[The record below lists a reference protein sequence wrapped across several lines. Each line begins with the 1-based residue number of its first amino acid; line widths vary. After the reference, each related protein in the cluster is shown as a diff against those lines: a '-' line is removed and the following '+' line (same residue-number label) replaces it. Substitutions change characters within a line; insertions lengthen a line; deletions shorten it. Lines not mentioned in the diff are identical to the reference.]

1 MTPAAEDNAQVRVDI
16 AELRGLVQGNLNGL
30 QRSVERLEKDNRE
43 HKAEFD
49 QVHQRTNQ
57 IERDVSSNK
66 ARLTNV
72 EAKASRAPAWGS
84 LAVAGVSLLVAIGG
98 ALAWSG

>member
-1 MTPAAEDNAQVRVDI
+1 MTTAPEDTAQVRVDI

-49 QVHQRTNQ
+49 QIHKRTNQ
-57 IERDVSSNK
+57 IERDVSSNT
-66 ARLTNV
+66 ARITNV
-72 EAKASRAPAWGS
+72 EGKASRTPAWTAVVISG
-84 LAVAGVSLLVAIGG
+84 LAMLVGIGG
-98 ALAWSG
+98 AVVWV

>member
-1 MTPAAEDNAQVRVDI
+1 MTPASEDNAQVRVDI

-49 QVHQRTNQ
+49 QIHQRTNQ

-72 EAKASRAPAWGS
+72 EGKASRTPAWTAVVISG
-84 LAVAGVSLLVAIGG
+84 LAMIVGIGG
-98 ALAWSG
+98 AVVWV